1 MRLIVSK
8 LNANHSMAQ
17 YDYKL
22 RLAKSTLALIP
33 LLGIHYIVFLV
44 LTEEISKNTT
54 AKHLKLGFDMFL
66 TSIQVI
72 HKDLYLF

>member
-1 MRLIVSK
+1 
-8 LNANHSMAQ
+8 MAQ